1 MPQREGRGKFH
12 VSNSLEGLMVIIET
26 SQFSSCPNNNLVYL
40 ERMPTKTMCALVAV
54 LFCIPAIAADKK
66 PSPKQLA
73 LAYEVKGILDTH
85 CGKCHGVGG
94 ARTDDMSFISFEALM
109 EGGTVVPGEPDK
121 STLYTTIVE
130 GDMPKKAREK
140 FPQAQLDSIKKWIED
155 GAVEWPDNGTRP
167 PKPPITHQQI
177 ANLILA
183 DLQKQPERE
192 RPFIRYFTLSHLHNA
207 GESPSTMHNYRTA
220 LSKLVNSL
228 SWDREIHNPI
238 PIDKDKTI
246 LRIHVRDYDWTR
258 EIWDAISGQ
267 IQIQDLLKR
276 QELRNWR
283 PDLRQARR
291 ANLNEIDPE
300 DEVESYPY
308 IIDFGN
314 PAFPEIRKLTTTD
327 VSYIRADWF
336 IAKAVKPAL
345 YHVIL
350 ALPQTDFELEK
361 ILRVNVTQNI
371 EIAAGKR
378 IWRAGFLKSG
388 VSDFNRI
395 VERHKSP
402 YGAYWKSYDF
412 SSNKLQQDIFNF
424 PLGPVTLLDEDGEQI
439 FEDDARGDPTAFE
452 HAGGELIFNLPNGLQ
467 GYFLA
472 NKDGNRI
479 FRAPL
484 TIVRDRENPKTPII
498 SNGIS
503 CIRCHTKGMRAF
515 KDRAGELRLS
525 IQGGIKIKGKIFKD
539 VPDEEIFKKADR
551 QGQHALRL
559 YATAA
564 VMNKLVEEDIS
575 RFEAAME
582 KTGAVIGNPQEKNR
596 EPIAEL
602 GDRFEEDLDIRRAA
616 GELGFSAKK
625 LKDQI
630 LAQEELQ
637 ELGLGVLVDGVVPR
651 EKWEE
656 NFREIY
662 QLVHRNSK
670 K

>member
-1 MPQREGRGKFH
+1 
-12 VSNSLEGLMVIIET
+12 
-26 SQFSSCPNNNLVYL
+26 
-40 ERMPTKTMCALVAV
+40 
-54 LFCIPAIAADKK
+54 
-66 PSPKQLA
+66 
-73 LAYEVKGILDTH
+73 
-85 CGKCHGVGG
+85 
-94 ARTDDMSFISFEALM
+94 
-109 EGGTVVPGEPDK
+109 
-121 STLYTTIVE
+121 
-130 GDMPKKAREK
+130 
-140 FPQAQLDSIKKWIED
+140 
-155 GAVEWPDNGTRP
+155 
-167 PKPPITHQQI
+167 
-177 ANLILA
+177 
-183 DLQKQPERE
+183 
-192 RPFIRYFTLSHLHNA
+192 
-207 GESPSTMHNYRTA
+207 
-220 LSKLVNSL
+220 
-228 SWDREIHNPI
+228 
-238 PIDKDKTI
+238 
-246 LRIHVRDYDWTR
+246 
-258 EIWDAISGQ
+258 
-267 IQIQDLLKR
+267 
-276 QELRNWR
+276 
-283 PDLRQARR
+283 
-291 ANLNEIDPE
+291 
-300 DEVESYPY
+300 
-308 IIDFGN
+308 
-314 PAFPEIRKLTTTD
+314 

-361 ILRVNVTQNI
+361 ILRVNVAQNI

-395 VERHKSP
+395 VERHRSP

-412 SSNKLQQDIFNF
+412 SSNKLQQDIFNL

-439 FEDDARGDPTAFE
+439 FEDNARGDPTAFE

-472 NKDGNRI
+472 NKKGNRI

-484 TIVRDRENPKTPII
+484 EIVRDRENPKTPVI

-515 KDRAGELRLS
+515 RDRAGELRLS

-539 VPDEEIFKKADR
+539 VSDEEIYKKADQ
-551 QGQHALRL
+551 QGRHALRL
-559 YATAA
+559 YAKAE
-564 VMNKLVEEDIS
+564 VMNRLVDRDIS
-575 RFEAAME
+575 RFEAAMKE
-582 KTGAVIGNPQEKNR
+582 TGSVIGNPQERNK

-602 GDRFEEDLDIRRAA
+602 GDRFEEALDIRHAA

-637 ELGLGVLVDGVVPR
+637 DLGLGVLAFDKGVVPR